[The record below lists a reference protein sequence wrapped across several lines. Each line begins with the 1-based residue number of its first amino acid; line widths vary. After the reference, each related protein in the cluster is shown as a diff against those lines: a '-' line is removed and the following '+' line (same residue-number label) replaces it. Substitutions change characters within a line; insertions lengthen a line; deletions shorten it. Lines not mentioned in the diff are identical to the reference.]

1 MPKPKP
7 ITFPAGD
14 SSLKP
19 FVSWFLDTDQFTDAD
34 RVKFLSSAVT
44 TNAWNLCGQLR
55 MFKIEQMPSG
65 KFILILTPEGA
76 NDILSGM
83 PEYRALPVQ
92 EQFLATMEVVRGF
105 ARFSMDKSVNE
116 IVAGLLRGRR
126 IEADATGIVGRSPCT
141 DYSEW
146 ICRRIVSDIASASDE
161 KKAFEVDAFDADGN
175 PQYALTSEGIATLCP
190 NKTRRKSTLS

>member
-7 ITFPAGD
+7 ILYPAGD

-146 ICRRIVSDIASASDE
+146 ICRRIVTDIASASDD